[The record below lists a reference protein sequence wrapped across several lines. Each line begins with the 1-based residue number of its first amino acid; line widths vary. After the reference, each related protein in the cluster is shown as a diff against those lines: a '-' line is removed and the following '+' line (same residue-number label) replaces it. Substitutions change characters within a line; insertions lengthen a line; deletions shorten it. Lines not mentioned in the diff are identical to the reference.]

1 MSSYLLCLYSLG
13 YSLKLISL
21 NELDFN
27 KTSYHMQIKANK
39 SISLILWTY
48 NTAQSIPTP
57 IIIKELSKIAPLF
70 LLI

>member
-1 MSSYLLCLYSLG
+1 
-13 YSLKLISL
+13 
-21 NELDFN
+21 
-27 KTSYHMQIKANK
+27 MQIKANK